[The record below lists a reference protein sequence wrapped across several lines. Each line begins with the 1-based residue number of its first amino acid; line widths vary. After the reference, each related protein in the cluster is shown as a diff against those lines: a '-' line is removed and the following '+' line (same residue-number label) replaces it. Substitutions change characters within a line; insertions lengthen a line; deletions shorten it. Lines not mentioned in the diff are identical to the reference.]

1 MEQKL
6 HRAMF
11 QGRERLAHIEQP
23 ILIDGAHNETRPVI
37 QGIDNFPPRVDQD
50 RMPPGASPIFML
62 STLRAAQYVAL
73 VLNGAGPQQYLP
85 VRLSRGL
92 GERGWQAV
100 QAGLA
105 LRPYKL
111 RKQKVAVV

>member
-50 RMPPGASPIFML
+50 RMPPGASPLFML
-62 STLRAAQYVAL
+62 ATLPAGQYVAL
-73 VLNGAGPQQYLP
+73 VFNGPGPQPYLP
-85 VRLSRGL
+85 ARLSRGW
-92 GERGWQAV
+92 GDRGRHDAKPDI
-100 QAGLA
+100 A
-105 LRPYKL
+105 K
-111 RKQKVAVV
+111 